1 MLLYKEDYSPKTGVT
16 VILEGKMTVKT
27 TPKKNTVFVVR
38 KIDDV
43 GFEDRPVPDPA
54 KLMPDDVLVA
64 PKATG
69 ICGSD
74 VHFVQHGRIGD
85 FILEK
90 PMILGHECAGVV
102 LAVGTAVEDLKKGD
116 RVALEPGEPCRRC
129 EICKAGR
136 YNLCKKVK
144 FAATPPTD
152 GTLAGYYV
160 LPGDFC
166 YKLPEDVTLEEG
178 SFLEPLSVAVHAV
191 ANIGTLRAGQNVA
204 IFGAGPVGLLSM
216 AVANALGA
224 RRVIG
229 IDIQQD
235 RLDFARSY
243 AATDIWKSTPA
254 KPDESM
260 TDCAR
265 RQTFEMRDALGI
277 DLETGPESMHLVI
290 DCTGAEACIT
300 CGVFLVADAGTCVQ
314 VGIRSMNASLPVQA
328 MTTREITFKGSW
340 RYRAGVYKQS
350 LNLIAQKKVDL
361 KRLITHRYAFEDAE
375 AAFQCMIDGKGADGK
390 TPIKCII
397 AGPEDG

>member
-1 MLLYKEDYSPKTGVT
+1 MCFLVT
-16 VILEGKMTVKT
+16 
-27 TPKKNTVFVVR
+27 FVTNYQRSVVL
-38 KIDDV
+38 IWH
-43 GFEDRPVPDPA
+43 P
-54 KLMPDDVLVA
+54 VLVD
-64 PKATG
+64 K
-69 ICGSD
+69 
-74 VHFVQHGRIGD
+74 HRLQ
-85 FILEK
+85 
-90 PMILGHECAGVV
+90 
-102 LAVGTAVEDLKKGD
+102 
-116 RVALEPGEPCRRC
+116 
-129 EICKAGR
+129 
-136 YNLCKKVK
+136 
-144 FAATPPTD
+144 
-152 GTLAGYYV
+152 
-160 LPGDFC
+160 
-166 YKLPEDVTLEEG
+166 DVTLEEG

-314 VGIRSMNASLPVQA
+314 VGIRSMNASLPSVP
-328 MTTREITFKGSW
+328 
-340 RYRAGVYKQS
+340 S
-350 LNLIAQKKVDL
+350 LCLSGL
-361 KRLITHRYAFEDAE
+361 
-375 AAFQCMIDGKGADGK
+375 C
-390 TPIKCII
+390 
-397 AGPEDG
+397 